1 MKAESQHFKSGF
13 PSPFAIEIR
22 FYLGWLHAHSS
33 TIFDPLK
40 SGMVKEFQV
49 NGQEVQSGPSSP
61 GPGLAGIQAE
71 APQLCPHSRDAGS
84 QSPSLDLVEPPPLNS
99 FPTDI

>member
-1 MKAESQHFKSGF
+1 MMAKSQHFKSGF
-13 PSPFAIEIR
+13 PSPFVIEIR

-33 TIFDPLK
+33 TTSDPFK

-61 GPGLAGIQAE
+61 SPGPDLADIQAG
-71 APQLCPHSRDAGS
+71 APTVS
-84 QSPSLDLVEPPPLNS
+84 SL
-99 FPTDI
+99 